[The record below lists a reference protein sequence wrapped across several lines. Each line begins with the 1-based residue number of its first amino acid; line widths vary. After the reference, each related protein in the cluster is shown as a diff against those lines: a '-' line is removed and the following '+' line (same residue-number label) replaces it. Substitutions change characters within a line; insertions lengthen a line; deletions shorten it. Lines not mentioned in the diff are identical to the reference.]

1 MRREK
6 IFCEAVGESG
16 EKILPEE
23 RKKERERG
31 AVEKDADLIPR
42 LVLHEQLLFL
52 SVTLEEDIAREF
64 SLPSTRSRHPRRVL
78 VEIKNINAP
87 RLGTRSL

>member
-6 IFCEAVGESG
+6 IFYEAVGELG
-16 EKILPEE
+16 EE

-42 LVLHEQLLFL
+42 LVLHERLLFL
-52 SVTLEEDIAREF
+52 SVKLEEDDETKI
-64 SLPSTRSRHPRRVL
+64 LTHPDLVHVAYRAIRR
-78 VEIKNINAP
+78 
-87 RLGTRSL
+87 